1 MNKEIALALSKAQ
14 AEMPVIPMNA
24 KNPFLKNKYADL
36 GSVIDTVRPV
46 LAKYELAFSQI
57 PVGSGGEVGVKTI
70 LMHSSGEFIEDTITL
85 PISAEKGKS
94 SAQVAGSIITYL
106 RRYSLSAILGVYADE
121 DIDGNAP
128 NGSSETA
135 QKKAPT
141 TAKIV
146 LHTTDNAPTIT
157 PQFLVDN
164 SLSSN
169 VAHAAAIVNGLKIAG
184 KPASDENFKIISK
197 YREFQTAGMK
207 DKEAFEKTQLWAIG
221 A

>member
-135 QKKAPT
+135 QKKVASQPT
-141 TAKIV
+141 NKNIFATVKSSTGDFYKDIPADK
-146 LHTTDNAPTIT
+146 LSFMYNAVCENLKKDGLT
-157 PQFLVDN
+157 QQSRDELELKRD
-164 SLSSN
+164 
-169 VAHAAAIVNGLKIAG
+169 AAAFYIEQKKG
-184 KPASDENFKIISK
+184 
-197 YREFQTAGMK
+197 
-207 DKEAFEKTQLWAIG
+207 
-221 A
+221 